1 MEVMIAVLVGLL
13 TGAGAY
19 LMMSGKLLP
28 YIFGLVLLSN
38 AGNMVIFSS
47 GRLVYAEPPLV
58 PAALSQPT
66 QTIGNSLPQ
75 ALILTAIVIGFGLM
89 CFALALSYR
98 SFSQMKTTR
107 MDEMRV
113 AEPPAGVRIEDI
125 A

>member
-1 MEVMIAVLVGLL
+1 MEVMIAVVVGILVG
-13 TGAGAY
+13 AGSY

-58 PAALSQPT
+58 PAELSTPAE
-66 QTIGNSLPQ
+66 TIGNSLPQ

-98 SFSQMKTTR
+98 SYSQMRTTR

-113 AEPPAGVRIEDI
+113 AEPRAGARIEDM